1 LRVSDIHEL
10 YYELCGNPNGK
21 PVVVVHGGPG
31 GGIADYYRS
40 LPPPAPLR
48 SCVAVR

>member
-1 LRVSDIHEL
+1 VSDIHEL

-31 GGIADYYRS
+31 GGIAAYYRCEVDS
-40 LPPPAPLR
+40 FHR
-48 SCVAVR
+48 GRKKR